1 MVMVVLVISYFGSRN
16 IDFTPGP
23 AYPSSFFKFGFVF
36 FFTADNKNPFPMG
49 IAPFPSSHELP
60 TACVGERS
68 FTVRKTLFPHPFI
81 RCSVL
86 VVHSPEAVLFSSV
99 VFTLES
105 VAAGVSHEHL
115 AFHAAAAPL
124 TFVTIA
130 VGVDID
136 TFAMV
141 VVLFPFTFVA

>member
-16 IDFTPGP
+16 IDFTPGS

-99 VFTLES
+99 VFT
-105 VAAGVSHEHL
+105 
-115 AFHAAAAPL
+115 
-124 TFVTIA
+124 FVTIA
-130 VGVDID
+130 VGVNID